1 MTRVRLY
8 PAKRPTKGNPKRKVW
23 QLRWLGSDGTRY
35 CETIGDLSRM
45 TKRDAE
51 AENDE

>member
-1 MTRVRLY
+1 MTRVSLY
-8 PAKRPTKGNPKRKVW
+8 KTKRPTKGNPKRQVW
-23 QLRWLGSDGTRY
+23 QLRWIGTDGTRY